1 MDHSRP
7 VSDMRMVD
15 ESFVTRDEDL
25 CNFVLTRAWREQ
37 EQRAWR
43 EQEEN
48 VDEVEPHAESKLE
61 DDPLESQVEAVSLP
75 SAPSRRSLR
84 QRGRAKLF
92 ADEDY

>member
-25 CNFVLTRAWREQ
+25 RNFVLTRAWREQ

-43 EQEEN
+43 MQEEN
-48 VDEVEPHAESKLE
+48 VDEVEPHAEGKPE
-61 DDPLESQVEAVSLP
+61 DDPLESQVEAVSS

>member
-37 EQRAWR
+37 EQRAWQM
-43 EQEEN
+43 QEEN
-48 VDEVEPHAESKLE
+48 VDEVEPHAEGKLE
-61 DDPLESQVEAVSLP
+61 DDPLESQVESVSLP